1 MVKDSK
7 ASKDLWKCIHSL
19 NPSQQEK
26 PYELL
31 NEDGVKTNNVSDIC
45 NVFNKFFTSCVE
57 NLTTNRCM
65 SKTHDYAKLN
75 QFVQKKFT
83 KSEQVKFSIP
93 PVTINGLFNEMIK
106 LDINKSTGSDNIGPT
121 FFKLSAPFITSSLTY
136 IFNRIIDTST
146 LPSVLKNARCKR
158 KPYWSE
164 ELQDSW
170 NKTCDAERQWKRCK
184 SIGKP
189 KLRNRFIQ
197 SRKDFDKLNR
207 KAKRNYQLEQQK

>member
-1 MVKDSK
+1 MREKYHKLGMWSEFKFWRNRTKHIIDESKRNFYSKMVKDSK
-7 ASKDLWKCIHSL
+7 ASKDLWKCIRSL

-57 NLTTNRCM
+57 NLRTDRCM

-106 LDINKSTGSDNIGPT
+106 LDINKSTGSDNIGPN
-121 FFKLSAPFITSSLTY
+121 F
-136 IFNRIIDTST
+136 
-146 LPSVLKNARCKR
+146 
-158 KPYWSE
+158 
-164 ELQDSW
+164 
-170 NKTCDAERQWKRCK
+170 
-184 SIGKP
+184 
-189 KLRNRFIQ
+189 
-197 SRKDFDKLNR
+197 LN
-207 KAKRNYQLEQQK
+207 